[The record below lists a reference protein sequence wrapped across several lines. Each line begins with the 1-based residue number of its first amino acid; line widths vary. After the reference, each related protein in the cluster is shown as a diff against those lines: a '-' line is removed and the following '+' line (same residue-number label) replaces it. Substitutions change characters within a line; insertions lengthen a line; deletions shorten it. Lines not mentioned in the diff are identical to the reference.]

1 MKKIAI
7 LGCENSHADAFLKCI
22 KEKEEFGEIEVVGI
36 YSDEREAAEKL
47 REQFGV
53 TILEDYADAVGK
65 VDGIM
70 ITARHGDNHF
80 KYAKPYIESG
90 IPMYIDKPIT
100 NGEEEAVT
108 FMEQLKAHG
117 IRISGGSSLKKDEF
131 VMRLKADRESDEGG
145 KTLGGYVRAPYEKD
159 SEYGGLFFYAQ
170 HLVEMEGEI
179 FGRYPISVWAKPNGD
194 QIHVLFHYEEYDC
207 VGLFCN
213 EKYKYFASRMS
224 EKTSDAYMIPTSS
237 AKDWFYREFKEFCG
251 LLDGEPQ
258 ELSYEDFIAPVFVM
272 SAIAR
277 SLESGKEERVN
288 SFEIGGEK

>member
-7 LGCENSHADAFLKCI
+7 LGCENSHADAFLKCM
-22 KEKEEFGEIEVVGI
+22 KEREEFSEIQVVGV
-36 YSDEREAAEKL
+36 YSDELDTAEKL

-53 TILEDYADAVGK
+53 EILSDYADAVGK

-70 ITARHGDNHF
+70 ITARNGDNHF

-100 NGEEEAVT
+100 NGEEEALA
-108 FMEQLKAHG
+108 FMEQLMAHG
-117 IRISGGSSLKKDEF
+117 VRISGGSSLKKDEF
-131 VMRLKADRESDEGG
+131 VMRLRAERESDEGG
-145 KTLGGYVRAPYEKD
+145 KTLGGYVRAPYEKG

-170 HLVEMEGEI
+170 HLVEMVGEI

-194 QIHVLFHYEEYDC
+194 QFHVIFHYEEYDC

-213 EKYKYFASRMS
+213 ERYRYFVSRMS
-224 EKTSDAYMIPTSS
+224 EKTSDGYMIPTSS

-251 LLDGEPQ
+251 LLEGEPQ
-258 ELSYEDFIAPVFVM
+258 EISYRDFIAPVFVI
-272 SAIAR
+272 SAIER
-277 SLESGKEERVN
+277 SLASGQEEKVN
-288 SFEIGGEK
+288 AFEIGGKQ